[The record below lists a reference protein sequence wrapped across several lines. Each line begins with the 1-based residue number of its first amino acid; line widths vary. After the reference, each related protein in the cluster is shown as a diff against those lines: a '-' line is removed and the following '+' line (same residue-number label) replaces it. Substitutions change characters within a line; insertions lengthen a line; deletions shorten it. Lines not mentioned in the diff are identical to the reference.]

1 MLIGIVVVHV
11 GIVAATL
18 VIVTLV
24 VVPLI
29 VIITLIVIRIVR
41 AHATCRALTHMGL
54 VVGVE
59 GSVVIMV
66 VVSALLVVVVMR
78 CRVGLWRIV
87 ACYRLGRHS
96 MIPTIVWLGRI
107 VVWVNHGIALRRHIA
122 WAIIAMIR
130 LVMVLVCVMIRHG
143 IVAVDLL

>member
-24 VVPLI
+24 VVTLI
-29 VIITLIVIRIVR
+29 VIISLIVIRIVR
-41 AHATCRALTHMGL
+41 AHATCRSLMHMSL
-54 VVGVE
+54 VVGVK
-59 GSVVIMV
+59 GSVVRV

-96 MIPTIVWLGRI
+96 MIPTIVRLGRI

>member
-24 VVPLI
+24 VVTLI

-59 GSVVIMV
+59 GSVVRV

-96 MIPTIVWLGRI
+96 MIPTIVRLGRI